1 MSETFTT
8 VGDVELAK
16 AISSAHER
24 LVFVAPGVRKSVA
37 EAITKAMNVVP
48 KNAIHIVLDVDA
60 EVCRLGYGDIDFK
73 GTELLQLAA
82 ARHGL
87 TINHHP
93 GVRIGLLIADQTT
106 LIYSPTPLLID
117 AESRQSEKPNG
128 ILLQNELPSQLAN
141 ACAVGT
147 EGFAKLEVGRD
158 QIDKSMVEAV
168 KRDLQ
173 DRPPKEFNV
182 ARIER
187 VFSSM
192 LHYVELTIKDYKLTR
207 RSLLLDAALL
217 GMRDPEVVRRM
228 TNRYHLF
235 SEAESL
241 TVEIP
246 YIGEDGKPDFKE
258 PKVKFGPLSIDRE
271 RLRVKKRF
279 IFEAGDYGSLILR
292 RDVEV
297 FEKEIKILRAKIAA
311 YQNAIQDQIRKRT
324 DEIINELL
332 SALLGRLKAEPPEHW
347 QSRFLGKK
355 PSDDDIARLFRE
367 EVQSEVDRVKTD
379 FSPKVFTAYKDVTY
393 QTFKDPKFR
402 ALMENRFGKKDIDRI
417 FSEYDA
423 APEQRRPGVDPYS
436 DEESTGNEPALF

>member
-8 VGDVELAK
+8 VGDVVLAK
-16 AISSAHER
+16 AISSARER
-24 LVFVAPGVRKSVA
+24 LVFVAPGIRKSVA
-37 EAITKAMNVVP
+37 EAITKAMDVVP

-73 GTELLQLAA
+73 GTELLQLVA

-87 TINHHP
+87 TINHHL

-128 ILLQNELPSQLAN
+128 IMLQNELPSQLAN

-182 ARIER
+182 AGIER

-192 LHYVELTIKDYKLTR
+192 LHYVELTIKDYKLTT
-207 RSLLLDAALL
+207 RSVLLAPALL
-217 GMRDPEVVRRM
+217 GMRDPEVVRRL

-241 TVEIP
+241 
-246 YIGEDGKPDFKE
+246 
-258 PKVKFGPLSIDRE
+258 
-271 RLRVKKRF
+271 
-279 IFEAGDYGSLILR
+279 
-292 RDVEV
+292 
-297 FEKEIKILRAKIAA
+297 
-311 YQNAIQDQIRKRT
+311 
-324 DEIINELL
+324 
-332 SALLGRLKAEPPEHW
+332 
-347 QSRFLGKK
+347 
-355 PSDDDIARLFRE
+355 
-367 EVQSEVDRVKTD
+367 
-379 FSPKVFTAYKDVTY
+379 
-393 QTFKDPKFR
+393 
-402 ALMENRFGKKDIDRI
+402 
-417 FSEYDA
+417 
-423 APEQRRPGVDPYS
+423 
-436 DEESTGNEPALF
+436 